1 MTAQTKHLKSNFTL
15 KKEDNA
21 CMFSLIVVI
30 INTFTNSYKLS
41 LPRTEYNYRDI
52 ISFLKSRL
60 KVKKIL

>member
-41 LPRTEYNYRDI
+41 LPRTEYNY
-52 ISFLKSRL
+52 
-60 KVKKIL
+60 